1 MIIIAFIIGIIVMVG
16 LFSFFNT
23 YPDPIYFETFG
34 SREVKPVHERLGSRR
49 GRHDAEPIV
58 FLDEPGIF

>member
-1 MIIIAFIIGIIVMVG
+1 MVG

-34 SREVKPVHERLGSRR
+34 SREVKPVHERLGSKR